1 MIVGQQRC
9 FRNFP
14 QHQQHRTCS
23 PFDTRRWLCGVS
35 EPGPL
40 FARPTDT
47 LGFLV
52 ALHVALKDAV
62 SHRLE
67 IIESEIKRLES
78 KYHLTFPDFKL
89 KWEKGE
95 IEQRYSYD
103 VEKDYWEWEGL
114 ASRR

>member
-1 MIVGQQRC
+1 MTVTKSLEKILIDLTG
-9 FRNFP
+9 
-14 QHQQHRTCS
+14 
-23 PFDTRRWLCGVS
+23 
-35 EPGPL
+35 EPR
-40 FARPTDT
+40 AD
-47 LGFLV
+47 V

-62 SHRLE
+62 FYRLE

-114 ASRR
+114 VSRRDKIEEISKWLA